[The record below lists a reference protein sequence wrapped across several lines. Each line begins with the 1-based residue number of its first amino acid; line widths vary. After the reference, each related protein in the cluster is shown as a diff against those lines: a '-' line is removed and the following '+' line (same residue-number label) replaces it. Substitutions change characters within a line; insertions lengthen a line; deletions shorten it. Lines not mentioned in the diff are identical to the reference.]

1 MITQTAI
8 TIRGQWS
15 DKKGLFIWGEQANGS
30 TCTAF
35 ELKKKLFSYHLA
47 SFYGHQLEWNHWEQK
62 NVVYLPVESLFNYW
76 AEAKPLQHAKIIW
89 SEPLLIL
96 QQAASIMRNA
106 LQQGGYMP
114 DYSRW
119 LTGTMGWKLNLEEP
133 IASSYALICQQ
144 WIQYDELFGLA
155 NLNDWFSL
163 ALGQW
168 IAKRPELSQLYY
180 KLTAAYPL
188 MLAKTPQYNLDTLLR
203 LCPDEDEFLQKI
215 GWKPDTVPFRTRLQ
229 LAEPNEEETSWRLQ
243 IVLQDPSIPERY
255 VTCTVDGFPIDGS
268 FPPEWQEH
276 VYKRIHKMNSQWLNE
291 IPPLADPEQPERIKN
306 ILTYDEAW
314 DFLTDQSLRL
324 IEAGHTILLPVWWEQ
339 VRRTKPRLRAKL
351 KSSVG
356 SAKQSLVGLHQIV
369 QFDWRLAV
377 GDLDLNEAE
386 FQELFKNKQRL
397 VQLRGK
403 WIMLD
408 PITLQQI
415 QQSMKL
421 VHKNKGLSFR
431 DVLEQHLLGS
441 DEAAAGITEEDNAS
455 SFQEGALNVPN
466 YDIELNQHLRLML
479 KQLEKPSA
487 LSVID
492 PPVGLNGTLRKYQL
506 EGTSWLLFL
515 HRFGL
520 GGCLADDMGLG
531 KTIQWI
537 AYLLQLKETGLLHT
551 AALLICPT
559 SVIGNWQKELER
571 FAPTLKVHLHYGSAR
586 AKGDTFEASIAGADV
601 VITSYALSHLD
612 EAEISAI
619 HWGSLCLDEAQNIK
633 NNYTKQATAIRNIH
647 AAQRIALTGTPIE
660 NRLTELWS
668 IFDFI
673 NPGYLSNLNEFRR
686 KYVNIIER
694 TGDAT
699 QIQKVQKLV
708 QPFLLRRL
716 KKDPAI
722 QLDLPD
728 KNEMKT
734 YVSLTKEQGA
744 LYENVVQDVFNKI
757 DKLSMME
764 RRGLILATLTKLK
777 QICNHPALFLKSG
790 LDESEKLNVR
800 SHKLSR
806 LLEMIQELRSEGD
819 RCLIFTQYVEMGH
832 LLQAYLSE
840 QLEEPVQFLH
850 GGVPKAKRDSMIT
863 QFQEPNNEALKSKPF
878 NIFLLSLKAG
888 GVGLN
893 LTAAN
898 HVFHYDRWWNP
909 AVENQATDRAYRIG
923 QTRDVQVHKFIT
935 LGTIE
940 ERIDDMIEKKQSLND
955 QIVSGSESWITEM
968 STTDLKDLFA
978 LRREWIEN

>member
-1 MITQTAI
+1 MIAQAAL
-8 TIRGQWS
+8 TIQGQWS
-15 DKKGLFIWGEQANGS
+15 DKKGIFIWGEHKNGS

-35 ELKKKLFSYHLA
+35 ELKIKLFSHHTA
-47 SFYGHQLEWNHWEQK
+47 SFYGHQLELGHWEKK
-62 NVVYLPVESLFNYW
+62 NVVYLPVDTLFDYW
-76 AEAKPLQHAKIIW
+76 AEPTPLHHARINW
-89 SEPLLIL
+89 SEPLQVL
-96 QQAASIMRNA
+96 QQAAAIMRIA
-106 LQQGGYMP
+106 VQQGNYMP

-119 LTGTMGWKLNLEEP
+119 LTGTMGWKLHLDEP
-133 IASSYALICQQ
+133 AAAAYELICQQ
-144 WIQYDELFGLA
+144 WAQHGELFGLA
-155 NLNDWFSL
+155 NVNVLFNL
-163 ALGQW
+163 AIEQW
-168 IAKRPELSQLYY
+168 IAKSPVLHELY
-180 KLTAAYPL
+180 KELASAYPIL
-188 MLAKTPQYNLDTLLR
+188 LNKKRNTDIHALAR
-203 LCPDEDEFLQKI
+203 LCPDEDEFLQMV
-215 GWKPDTVPFRTRLQ
+215 GWKQDTVPFHTRLQ
-229 LAEPNEEETSWRLQ
+229 LAEPNEEDMNWRLQ
-243 IVLQDPSIPERY
+243 IMLQDQSNPEHY
-255 VTCTVDGFPIDGS
+255 ITCTVDGFPLDGS
-268 FPPEWQEH
+268 FPAGWEEH
-276 VYKRIHKMNSQWLNE
+276 VYKRIHKMNSKWLNE
-291 IPPLADPEQPERIKN
+291 VPELADSEQPEWIMRT
-306 ILTYDEAW
+306 LTHDQAW

-324 IEAGHTILLPVWWEQ
+324 IEAGHTILLPAWWEQ

-356 SAKQSLVGLHQIV
+356 SAKQSLVGLNQIV

-377 GDLDLNEAE
+377 GDLDLGEAE
-386 FQELFKNKQRL
+386 FQELFKTKQRL

-408 PITLQQI
+408 PVTLQQI
-415 QQSMKL
+415 QQNMKH
-421 VHKNKGLSFR
+421 VYKNKGLSFR
-431 DVLEQHLLGS
+431 DVLELHLLGG
-441 DEAAAGITEEDNAS
+441 DEATGFAEEDNAINLKG
-455 SFQEGALNVPN
+455 EALVAPRFE
-466 YDIELNQHLRLML
+466 IELNEHLRFML
-479 KQLEKPSA
+479 QQLEQPTT
-487 LSVID
+487 LNVID
-492 PPVGLNGTLRKYQL
+492 APLGLNGILRKYQL

-515 HRFGL
+515 RRFGL

-537 AYLLQLKETGLLHT
+537 AYILQLKETGLLTT

-571 FAPTLKVHLHYGSAR
+571 FAPTLKVHLHYGSTR
-586 AKGDTFEASIAGADV
+586 AKGETFEASLTDADV
-601 VITSYALSHLD
+601 VITSYALSYMD
-612 EAEISAI
+612 EAELTTI
-619 HWGSLCLDEAQNIK
+619 HWSSLCLDEAQNIK
-633 NNYTKQATAIRNIH
+633 NNYTKQATAIRGLQ
-647 AAQRIALTGTPIE
+647 AEQRIALTGTPIE

-694 TGDAT
+694 TGDAK
-699 QIQKVQKLV
+699 QIQQVQKLV

-744 LYENVVQDVFNKI
+744 LYEHVVQDVFKKI
-757 DKLSMME
+757 DQLSMME

-777 QICNHPALFLKSG
+777 QICNHPALFLKSEAFEVP
-790 LDESEKLNVR
+790 DTAIR

-819 RCLIFTQYVEMGH
+819 RCLIFTQYVEMGNY
-832 LLQAYLSE
+832 LQTYLTQ
-840 QLEEPVQFLH
+840 QLEENIQFLH
-850 GGVPKAKRDSMIT
+850 GGVPKAKRDTMIA
-863 QFQEPNNEALKSKPF
+863 QFQEPNNEALKGKPF

-888 GVGLN
+888 GTGLN

-898 HVFHYDRWWNP
+898 HVFHFDRWWNP
-909 AVENQATDRAYRIG
+909 AVENQATDRAFRIG
-923 QTRDVQVHKFIT
+923 QTLDVQVHKFIT

-968 STTDLKDLFA
+968 SNTDLKELFS